1 MAPTKLHMANQVT
14 SVVLKLLVA
23 SGAGPVGVPARGS
36 LSLGSRVTSS
46 LHCVCSDGTGVG
58 WGRHFFVFS
67 E

>member
-1 MAPTKLHMANQVT
+1 MVVAPAKLHMANQVT

-23 SGAGPVGVPARGS
+23 SGAGPVGVPTRGS

-46 LHCVCSDGTGVG
+46 LHSDGTGVG